1 MFFLALGLTMLL
13 LGRLPLDQIP
23 GNIRIEKPGLR
34 LHIPLGTMILV
45 SVLLT
50 LGANVVLYF
59 LRRLG

>member
-1 MFFLALGLTMLL
+1 MLL

-34 LHIPLGTMILV
+34 LHIPVGTMILL

-50 LGANVVLYF
+50 LGVNVVLYI